1 MKGLNRSTDVWRRSV
16 LGWARKTTILLNLL
30 DVELRANTKVW
41 ALGQRLEFDKVA
53 LGATDWL
60 EVEK

>member
-1 MKGLNRSTDVWRRSV
+1 MRGLNRSMDIWRSV
-16 LGWARKTTILLNLL
+16 LGWVRKMILLNLL
-30 DVELRANTKVW
+30 DIKLRANTKVW
-41 ALGQRLEFDKVA
+41 VLGQRLEFEKEV

>member
-1 MKGLNRSTDVWRRSV
+1 MDVWRRSV
-16 LGWARKTTILLNLL
+16 LGRVRKMILLNLL
-30 DVELRANTKVW
+30 GIKLRANTKVW
-41 ALGQRLEFDKVA
+41 ILAQRLEFEKEA

>member
-1 MKGLNRSTDVWRRSV
+1 MRGLHRSMDVWRRSV
-16 LGWARKTTILLNLL
+16 LGWVRKMILLNLL
-30 DVELRANTKVW
+30 DIKLRANTKVW
-41 ALGQRLEFDKVA
+41 VLGQRLEFEKEA

>member
-1 MKGLNRSTDVWRRSV
+1 MRGLHRSMDVWRRSV
-16 LGWARKTTILLNLL
+16 LGRVRKMILLNLL
-30 DVELRANTKVW
+30 GIKLRANTKVW
-41 ALGQRLEFDKVA
+41 VLAQRLEFEKEA

>member
-1 MKGLNRSTDVWRRSV
+1 MRGLNRSMDIWRSV
-16 LGWARKTTILLNLL
+16 LWWVRKMILLNLL
-30 DVELRANTKVW
+30 DIKLRANTKVW
-41 ALGQRLEFDKVA
+41 VLGQRLEFEKEV

>member
-1 MKGLNRSTDVWRRSV
+1 MRGLHRSMDVWRRSV
-16 LGWARKTTILLNLL
+16 LGWVRKMILLNLL
-30 DVELRANTKVW
+30 GIKLRANTKVW
-41 ALGQRLEFDKVA
+41 VLAQRLEFEKEA

>member
-1 MKGLNRSTDVWRRSV
+1 MRGLNRSMDVWRSV
-16 LGWARKTTILLNLL
+16 LGWVRKMILLTLL
-30 DVELRANTKVW
+30 DIKLRANTK
-41 ALGQRLEFDKVA
+41 LGQRLEFEKEA

>member
-1 MKGLNRSTDVWRRSV
+1 MRGLHRSMDVWRRSV
-16 LGWARKTTILLNLL
+16 LGWVRKMILLNLL
-30 DVELRANTKVW
+30 DIKLRANTKVW
-41 ALGQRLEFDKVA
+41 ILAQRLEFEKEA

>member
-1 MKGLNRSTDVWRRSV
+1 MRGLNRSMDIWSSV
-16 LGWARKTTILLNLL
+16 LWWVRKMILLNLL
-30 DVELRANTKVW
+30 DIKLRANTKVW
-41 ALGQRLEFDKVA
+41 VLGQRLEFEKEV

>member
-1 MKGLNRSTDVWRRSV
+1 MRGLHRSMDVWRRSV
-16 LGWARKTTILLNLL
+16 LRWVRKMILLNLL
-30 DVELRANTKVW
+30 DIKLRANTKVW
-41 ALGQRLEFDKVA
+41 ILAQRLEFEKEA

>member
-1 MKGLNRSTDVWRRSV
+1 MKGLNRSMDIWRKSV
-16 LGWARKTTILLNLL
+16 LGWARKMMILLNLL
-30 DVELRANTKVW
+30 HIELRANTKVW
-41 ALGQRLEFDKVA
+41 ALGQRLEFEKEA

>member
-1 MKGLNRSTDVWRRSV
+1 MRGLHRSMDVWRRSV
-16 LGWARKTTILLNLL
+16 LGWVRKMILLNLL
-30 DVELRANTKVW
+30 GIKLRANTKVW
-41 ALGQRLEFDKVA
+41 ILAQRLEFEKEA

>member
-1 MKGLNRSTDVWRRSV
+1 MRGLHRSMDVWRRSV
-16 LGWARKTTILLNLL
+16 LGWVRKMILLNLL
-30 DVELRANTKVW
+30 DIKLRANTKVW
-41 ALGQRLEFDKVA
+41 VLAQRLEFEKEA

>member
-1 MKGLNRSTDVWRRSV
+1 M
-16 LGWARKTTILLNLL
+16 LGWVRKMILLNLL
-30 DVELRANTKVW
+30 DIKLRANTKVW
-41 ALGQRLEFDKVA
+41 VLGQRLEFEKEA

>member
-1 MKGLNRSTDVWRRSV
+1 M
-16 LGWARKTTILLNLL
+16 ILLTLL
-30 DVELRANTKVW
+30 DIKLRANTK
-41 ALGQRLEFDKVA
+41 LGQRLEFEKEA

>member
-1 MKGLNRSTDVWRRSV
+1 MRGLNRSMDVWRSV
-16 LGWARKTTILLNLL
+16 LGWLRKMILLTLL
-30 DVELRANTKVW
+30 DIKLRANTK
-41 ALGQRLEFDKVA
+41 LGQRLEFEKEA

>member
-1 MKGLNRSTDVWRRSV
+1 MRGLNRSMDIWRSV
-16 LGWARKTTILLNLL
+16 LGWVRKMILLNLL
-30 DVELRANTKVW
+30 DIKLRANTKVW
-41 ALGQRLEFDKVA
+41 VLGQRLEFEKEA

>member
-1 MKGLNRSTDVWRRSV
+1 MGVGKEDGDFVESSGL
-16 LGWARKTTILLNLL
+16 K
-30 DVELRANTKVW
+30 LRANTKVW
-41 ALGQRLEFDKVA
+41 GLGQRLELEKEA

>member
-1 MKGLNRSTDVWRRSV
+1 MDVWRRSV
-16 LGWARKTTILLNLL
+16 LGRVRKTILFNLL
-30 DVELRANTKVW
+30 GIKLRANTKVW
-41 ALGQRLEFDKVA
+41 VLAQRLEFEKEA

>member
-1 MKGLNRSTDVWRRSV
+1 MRGLNRSMDIWRSE
-16 LGWARKTTILLNLL
+16 LGWVRKMILLNLL
-30 DVELRANTKVW
+30 DIKLRANTKVW
-41 ALGQRLEFDKVA
+41 VLGQRLEFEKEA